1 MLRRLESRWELAF
14 FGLTPADK
22 EQLILEP
29 IFLLMYY
36 CGFTYTEAYNI
47 PVVYKRWWIERVNRE
62 ITKGNSGEAPQGSR
76 AQHHNAGDVPAI
88 LGKHRT
94 AAPSRMQRFT

>member
-1 MLRRLESRWELAF
+1 
-14 FGLTPADK
+14 
-22 EQLILEP
+22 
-29 IFLLMYY
+29 
-36 CGFTYTEAYNI
+36 
-47 PVVYKRWWIERVNRE
+47 VNRE